1 MDCTRSEVVMGD
13 IHYKDLVVNSEVCS
27 WLSWRNTFNVAFEN
41 QLGYTCVMTSFGE
54 NVHILVNYFKR
65 LGFKTRV
72 VVKGDELFF
81 TKGSARV
88 RVDFLRVLFI
98 AFVMHEK
105 FDLYSNLKRDYGLGV
120 LERYRGCSKFENFT
134 HKKLL
139 DVAIERACQKFNACF
154 EGY

>member
-27 WLSWRNTFNVAFEN
+27 WLSWRDTFNVAFEN

-65 LGFKTRV
+65 LGFQTRV

-88 RVDFLRVLFI
+88 SVDFLRVLFI
-98 AFVMHEK
+98 SFVMHEK

-134 HKKLL
+134 HKKLS
-139 DVAIERACQKFNACF
+139 DVAVERACQKFNACF
-154 EGY
+154 GGY

>member
-27 WLSWRNTFNVAFEN
+27 WLSWRDTFNVAFEN
-41 QLGYTCVMTSFGE
+41 QLGYTCVMTSFRE

-72 VVKGDELFF
+72 VVKGDELIF
-81 TKGSARV
+81 TKVSARV

-134 HKKLL
+134 HKKLS
-139 DVAIERACQKFNACF
+139 DVAVERARQKFNACF
-154 EGY
+154 GGY

>member
-13 IHYKDLVVNSEVCS
+13 IHYNDLVINSEVCS
-27 WLSWRNTFNVAFEN
+27 WLSWRDTFNVAFEN

-54 NVHILVNYFKR
+54 NVHILVNYFKG

-88 RVDFLRVLFI
+88 RVDFLRFLFI

-134 HKKLL
+134 HNKLL

-154 EGY
+154 GGY

>member
-27 WLSWRNTFNVAFEN
+27 WLSWRDTFNVAFEN
-41 QLGYTCVMTSFGE
+41 QLGYSCVMTSFGE

-65 LGFKTRV
+65 LGFRTRV

-81 TKGSARV
+81 TKDSARV

-105 FDLYSNLKRDYGLGV
+105 FDLYSNLKRDYELGV
-120 LERYRGCSKFENFT
+120 LERYRGYSKFEKFT

-139 DVAIERACQKFNACF
+139 DVAIERACQKFNTCF
-154 EGY
+154 GGY

>member
-13 IHYKDLVVNSEVCS
+13 IHYNDLVVNSEVCS
-27 WLSWRNTFNVAFEN
+27 WLSWRDTFNVAFEN

-98 AFVMHEK
+98 AFIMHEK

-134 HKKLL
+134 HEKLL
-139 DVAIERACQKFNACF
+139 GVAIERACQKFNACF
-154 EGY
+154 GGY

>member
-27 WLSWRNTFNVAFEN
+27 WLSWRDTFNVAFEN

-81 TKGSARV
+81 TKDSDRV

-139 DVAIERACQKFNACF
+139 DVAIERASQKFNACF
-154 EGY
+154 GGY

>member
-13 IHYKDLVVNSEVCS
+13 IHYNDLVVNSEVCS
-27 WLSWRNTFNVAFEN
+27 WLSWRDTFNVAFEN

-139 DVAIERACQKFNACF
+139 DVVIERACQKFNACF
-154 EGY
+154 GGY